1 MRICLLRNPWDFPY
15 ASLRKFV
22 SVLDFIA
29 LMITDGLLKP
39 SRYRRLSWES
49 IRLQRHLD
57 SKPNELQYFS
67 PSHFSLVPLGLP
79 ETDLSLMMSNV
90 SIEQNAEEW
99 DRWDSPS
106 WFAIAF
112 CLLGVVPGLF
122 TSAVLTIYF
131 FSTESAFETTLETE
145 DLVEWMTSLDLDL
158 GNVTALET
166 VDPKDMMVRCSLDF
180 GVHAIITIFLHD
192 VFFANKKRAIV
203 GERDE
208 WASAFIK
215 HTNNIYDGDDA
226 ILYKEALL
234 DVLVELFESVDAG
247 VMNRESVKTATSMV
261 QKLREA
267 FRTAFS
273 TSSWV
278 TGVVREVAIKKLE
291 NMQHYVGSPGQR
303 LDPAKID
310 NYYDAVPDVDTKRFF
325 KAYRGALQASTHRSW
340 TDQKNWIFDETT
352 VNAYYVRELNTVVIP
367 AGILQHPFF
376 NVDGPAALNYGGAG
390 VTIGHEIMHGYDV
403 GGSMYDEKSM
413 QREWGTPEFMKKY
426 TERTLCLRESHRAAE
441 AKKARQG
448 VLNDTVD
455 SENLADFVGTALA
468 HAAFASLPSAE
479 RNLALPGLNLTAE
492 HLFFIGSCAKLCARQ
507 NVNSERYA
515 ASRFRCN
522 VPLMNMA
529 EFSSAF
535 GCAPESPMNPSK
547 KCAFWS

>member
-1 MRICLLRNPWDFPY
+1 MDRLKQKRSSARAQNTKIINEATAILESD
-15 ASLRKFV
+15 
-22 SVLDFIA
+22 SVDRATIIA
-29 LMITDGLLKP
+29 LKERLTSSNEKLKKISDEMEDHIP
-39 SRYRRLSWES
+39 TEELASEYAADYEDQVVATLA
-49 IRLQRHLD
+49 RLQCRIEDINNAQRAVDAGD
-57 SKPNELQYFS
+57 S
-67 PSHFSLVPLGLP
+67 
-79 ETDLSLMMSNV
+79 
-90 SIEQNAEEW
+90 A
-99 DRWDSPS
+99 
-106 WFAIAF
+106 
-112 CLLGVVPGLF
+112 
-122 TSAVLTIYF
+122 
-131 FSTESAFETTLETE
+131 ST
-145 DLVEWMTSLDLDL
+145 
-158 GNVTALET
+158 
-166 VDPKDMMVRCSLDF
+166 
-180 GVHAIITIFLHD
+180 VHAPTNVGNAHIGPRLPRLEIKPFNGNIREWTTFWEQFEVDNIVLNKTMANSTSVFGPIRGLGQRTGPYIT
-192 VFFANKKRAIV
+192 
-203 GERDE
+203 EDE

-352 VNAYYVRELNTVVIP
+352 VNAYY
-367 AGILQHPFF
+367 
-376 NVDGPAALNYGGAG
+376 
-390 VTIGHEIMHGYDV
+390 TIGHEIMHGYDV